1 MLKIVSSSFALITF
15 SLFVFTG
22 CSNHDEF
29 LKTSPNELS
38 IADDCRN
45 SNKNFEMD
53 CYDLISYKN
62 SYAQLRLAFN
72 AQLRGNFEEAIKRLN
87 TAKQKGNFYANAPL
101 AEIHKSGYGVPI
113 NDKIAKSLL
122 EETKKIDPMAAYKLY
137 FYYMEDN
144 DIEDAFELLNYAAS
158 SNLKAAQLEL
168 SNFYKKGE
176 YIERDSDKADY
187 WNEQYQDKT
196 NSFTNKIYGK

>member
-1 MLKIVSSSFALITF
+1 MIKIISSSIALLTL
-15 SLFVFTG
+15 SLFGLNG

-72 AQLRGNFEEAIKRLN
+72 AQLKGNFEEAIRRLN
-87 TAKQKGNFYANAPL
+87 IAKQRGNFYANAPL
-101 AEIHKSGYGVPI
+101 AEIYKSGYGVPI
-113 NDKIAKSLL
+113 NDKMARKLL
-122 EETKKIDPMAAYKLY
+122 EETKEIDPMAAYKLY
-137 FYYMEDN
+137 FYYMDDN
-144 DIEDAFELLNYAAS
+144 EIEDAFELLNFAAS
-158 SNLKAAQLEL
+158 RDLKAAQLEL
-168 SNFYKKGE
+168 SNFYKSGE

-187 WNEQYQDKT
+187 WAEQYQDKAT
-196 NSFTNKIYGK
+196 SFTNKIYGK

>member
-122 EETKKIDPMAAYKLY
+122 EETKEVDPIAAYRLY
-137 FYYMEDN
+137 FYYLDKN
-144 DIEDAFELLNYAAS
+144 KIEDAFELLNYAAT
-158 SNLKAAQLEL
+158 NDVKAAQQEL
-168 SNFYKKGE
+168 SKLYKNGE
-176 YIERDSDKADY
+176 YVERDTDKSDY
-187 WNEQYQDKT
+187 WNELYQDKT
-196 NSFTNKIYGK
+196 NSFSNKIYGI